1 MRDDFPRT
9 SHHPLSPEQRA
20 VLAAANSD
28 DGAAAPLNVLRIGV
42 GGVVD
47 VERLRSAVEAVCGA
61 HCVLCSEIRE
71 AAGFKGFRQFY
82 SEAAFALRWNEFA
95 IGDTG
100 EETSAHAGPP
110 DRSRSASVLLERG
123 EAIGA
128 ALVERSNARYEL
140 VLHSSALVADQGSMW
155 ILADQIAAAYLD
167 GATNVVPPFRYSQY
181 QAWREELA
189 GAEEAERGQAY
200 WAAYASKAA
209 ALAAPRL
216 AHRGFRNDMEES
228 GRIEVARSIAP
239 SLARR
244 IGAAADSEGWA
255 PETMFQAAWWLLLSK
270 ATRAARFVG
279 GWSHDCRRDYDVM
292 RGAVGVFEKV
302 LPVIADLEGE
312 PTFAEWVARLEEMS
326 RAHVDA
332 QEYLSLEA
340 SPLSAHSE
348 IGYSFHET
356 AQSMDRTE
364 WSASLRPAWFP
375 RFELDLCVRWANESG
390 DFVIRADAARY
401 SRRAIE
407 HLASQLAVLMQ
418 NALARPTIV
427 VSELGVIGMEE
438 RGTLLAMEGPCADF
452 GGGTVADRVA
462 DWAART
468 PEAPAVEFEE
478 LCISYKELDRRV
490 ERLARRLRREGLC
503 AADLVALEVPRSAEL
518 VVAILAV
525 WRVGAAYL
533 PLEPDWPA
541 ERRAA
546 LLADARPALILRAT
560 AQEGASRSEWREVVL
575 ADAVPEAPGGVE
587 PMRRAVAPSELAYV
601 LYTSGSTG
609 APKGVAVEHRHLFN
623 YVAAATEA
631 MQLASRRRW
640 GLTSSVAADLGNTSL
655 FGALF
660 NGACLVVADADD
672 AKNPAAFARF
682 IVDRRIDAL
691 KMAPSHLD
699 ALLDVHLPSL
709 PETLVLGGE
718 PAPRSL
724 IERIR
729 RIAPACRI
737 YNHYGPTETTVGV
750 VVHRVPADRPIP
762 EMQPLTRVLANNRL
776 RILDEGGEL
785 TPIGGIGELY
795 VGGAQIC
802 RGYTNRHGDDAFVR
816 DPFAPDERLYRTGDL
831 AAVLPEGGILWVGRA
846 DQQIKIRGFRIDPAE
861 VEAALLT
868 APGVKHAVVLAVR
881 RVETAELA
889 ACLVAHSGTTPDA
902 ATTQA
907 RERLSKSL
915 PQHMVPSRWI
925 IMEEFPRLPNGKL
938 DRLAL
943 MAVALQD
950 PREGERRVPRD
961 GLEALLAHG
970 VGALLGRPP
979 LGVDESFFEA
989 GVHSLI
995 VIRLVARMR
1004 KILGI
1009 EVAPG
1014 LVFDHPTVAEL
1025 AAALRAGPWDASRF
1039 EELAEAAL
1047 PSISS
1052 AVSRGQAVESVA

>member
-1 MRDDFPRT
+1 MSDDFPRA

-20 VLAAANSD
+20 VLAATRSD
-28 DGAAAPLNVLRIGV
+28 DGFAAPVNVLRIDV

-61 HCVLCSEIRE
+61 HSVLHAEIRDL
-71 AAGFKGFRQFY
+71 AGLKGFRQIY
-82 SEAAFALRWNEFA
+82 SDASFALRWNGLA
-95 IGDTG
+95 IGDAE

-110 DRSRSASVLLERG
+110 DRSRSASALLERG

-128 ALVERSNARYEL
+128 ALVERSNANHEL
-140 VLHSSALVADQGSMW
+140 MLQSSVLVADQGSMW

-167 GATNVVPPFRYSQY
+167 GEANLVPPFRYSQY

-189 GAEEAERGQAY
+189 GADEAEAGQAY

-216 AHRGFRNDMEES
+216 AHRGCLQEMEES
-228 GRIEVARSIAP
+228 GRIEIARPIDP
-239 SLARR
+239 LLARR
-244 IGAAADSEGWA
+244 IGAAAASEGWA
-255 PETMFQAAWWLLLSK
+255 PETLFQAAWWLLLSK

-292 RGAVGVFEKV
+292 GGAVGVFEKV
-302 LPVIADLEGE
+302 LPVIVDLEGE
-312 PTFAEWVARLEEMS
+312 PTFAEWVARLEETS

-332 QEYLSLEA
+332 QEFLSLEA

-348 IGYSFHET
+348 VGYSFHE
-356 AQSMDRTE
+356 AARFMGRTG

-407 HLASQLAVLMQ
+407 HLVSQLAVLMQ
-418 NALARPTIV
+418 NALARPTIAF
-427 VSELGVIGMEE
+427 SEIGMEE
-438 RGTLLAMEGPCADF
+438 RGTLLAMEGPCVDF

-462 DWAART
+462 DWAERT
-468 PEAPAVEFEE
+468 PEAPAVEFED
-478 LCISYKELDRRV
+478 LCISYKELERRV
-490 ERLARRLRREGLC
+490 ERLAWGLRREGLC
-503 AADLVALEVPRSAEL
+503 AADVVALEMPRSAEL

-533 PLEPDWPA
+533 PLEPDWPV

-560 AQEGASRSEWREVVL
+560 AQEGASPSEWREVVL
-575 ADAVPEAPGGVE
+575 ADVVPDARGGAE
-587 PMRRAVAPSELAYV
+587 PMRQAVAPCDLAYV

-609 APKGVAVEHRHLFN
+609 APKGVAVEHRQLFN

-631 MQLASRRRW
+631 MQIASRRRW
-640 GLTSSVAADLGNTSL
+640 ALTSSVAADLGNTSL

-660 NGACLVVADADD
+660 NGACLVVANADD
-672 AKNPAAFARF
+672 ATNPAAFARF

-691 KMAPSHLD
+691 KMAPSHLE
-699 ALLDVHLPSL
+699 ALLDAHLPSL

-718 PAPRSL
+718 PARRSL

-729 RIAPACRI
+729 RLAPACRI

-750 VVHRVPADRPIP
+750 VVHCVPADRPIP

-776 RILDEGGEL
+776 RILDEGGKL
-785 TPIGGIGELY
+785 TPIGGVGELY

-802 RGYTNRHGDDAFVR
+802 RGYTNPHGDDAFVS

-831 AAVLPEGGILWVGRA
+831 ACVLPEEGILWVGRA
-846 DQQIKIRGFRIDPAE
+846 DQQVKIRGFRIDPAE

-868 APGVKHAVVLAVR
+868 APGVKQAVVLAVR
-881 RVETAELA
+881 RVETVELA

-902 ATTQA
+902 ATTLA

-943 MAVALQD
+943 MDEALQE
-950 PREGERRVPRD
+950 PREVERRVPRD
-961 GLEALLAHG
+961 ALEALLAQG

-979 LGVDESFFEA
+979 LGVDESFFDA

-1014 LVFDHPTVAEL
+1014 FVFDHPTVADL
-1025 AAALRAGPWDASRF
+1025 TAALRAGPWDTSRF
-1039 EELAEAAL
+1039 EELAEASL
-1047 PSISS
+1047 PSTSS
-1052 AVSRGQAVESVA
+1052 AISRGQAAATRRD